1 MREKLDP
8 LPDWQIG
15 FYSFCQ
21 DKDSSLNSEEGR
33 QTLSDVGI
41 LSCNDVGAWLETE
54 LRDYLKEEGIAER
67 LKKFLASESKY
78 IYNYLTTCHAVYG
91 FLTSATNDSQS
102 HGKDSKST
110 LGIVMEHALIKTMLL
125 LCCR

>member
-1 MREKLDP
+1 MREKLEP

-33 QTLSDVGI
+33 RTLSDVGI

-54 LRDYLKEEGIAER
+54 LRDYLKEGAIAER
-67 LKKFLASESKY
+67 LKIFLASESKY
-78 IYNYLTTCHAVYG
+78 NCTRYQSMD
-91 FLTSATNDSQS
+91 FLLQ
-102 HGKDSKST
+102 
-110 LGIVMEHALIKTMLL
+110 LQMIVRVVGRI
-125 LCCR
+125 

>member
-1 MREKLDP
+1 MREKLAP
-8 LPDWQIG
+8 LPNWQIG

-21 DKDSSLNSEEGR
+21 DKDSSLNCEEGR
-33 QTLSDVGI
+33 HTLSDVGI
-41 LSCNDVGAWLETE
+41 LSCNDVGTWLETE

-67 LKKFLASESKY
+67 LKNFLASESKY
-78 IYNYLTTCHAVYG
+78 NYLITCHAVYG

-110 LGIVMEHALIKTMLL
+110 LGIVMEHALINAIVL
-125 LCCR
+125 

>member
-41 LSCNDVGAWLETE
+41 LSCDDVGVWLETE

-67 LKKFLASESKY
+67 LKNFLASESKY
-78 IYNYLTTCHAVYG
+78 IIILPHVMQSMD
-91 FLTSATNDSQS
+91 FLLQ
-102 HGKDSKST
+102 
-110 LGIVMEHALIKTMLL
+110 LQMIVRVMGRIQNLH
-125 LCCR
+125 